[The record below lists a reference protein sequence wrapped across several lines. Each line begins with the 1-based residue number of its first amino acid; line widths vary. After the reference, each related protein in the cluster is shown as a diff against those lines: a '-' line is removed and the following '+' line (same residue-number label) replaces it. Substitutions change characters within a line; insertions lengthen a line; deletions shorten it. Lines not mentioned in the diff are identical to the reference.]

1 MGIYCYYNVLLSIIR
16 YYDSDDATRKM
27 DDGYKQREVD
37 EEALVPYRVKADLQ
51 ICLKV
56 TLIKNQLLL
65 F

>member
-1 MGIYCYYNVLLSIIR
+1 MGIYCYYNVVLLSIIR

-37 EEALVPYRVKADLQ
+37 EEALVNADLQ

>member
-37 EEALVPYRVKADLQ
+37 EEALVNADLQ